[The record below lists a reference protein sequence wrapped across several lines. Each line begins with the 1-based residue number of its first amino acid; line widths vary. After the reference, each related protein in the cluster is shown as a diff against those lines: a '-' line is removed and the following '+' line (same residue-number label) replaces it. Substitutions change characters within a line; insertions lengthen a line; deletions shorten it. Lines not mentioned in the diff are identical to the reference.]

1 MRSVP
6 SGDTPEAVLA
16 AEVARLSRE
25 VADLRSTLTAR
36 TAGLVLV
43 ASDGSR
49 WRVSVS
55 PAGALSTT
63 PA

>member
-1 MRSVP
+1 MRHVP
-6 SGDTPEAVLA
+6 TGEPLVT
-16 AEVARLSRE
+16 EVARLHRE
-25 VADLRSTLTAR
+25 VDDLKSTLAAR

-55 PAGALSTT
+55 TSGVLSTA